1 MKTYILRRLLL
12 MPITLLGVT
21 FIVFCVTRFVPG
33 GPIEQQLQQQA
44 LGAASGQKATAEN
57 GDGGLSEVDM
67 ERLEEQ
73 YGLQE
78 PIVRAYFQW
87 LGVLPREVQITR
99 EDFRDKGNTGGE
111 KAQPIKEGFHPEAQQ
126 QPGLST
132 RVVLSGTGREVLVQR
147 TSANS
152 NQVIRAVYS
161 NQQST
166 EISTDGW
173 SSRIESPQ
181 DRAERW
187 ARRMRESNP
196 EIITE
201 RSKRYFWRAMV
212 YKTEFDGILQG
223 SLGKSFKYNEPVW
236 DMILERIPISLYF
249 GILSTLIT
257 YSVCIPLGIVK
268 GILHKT
274 WIDNISSVIIFI
286 GYSVPGF
293 ALGAILVVYLGARLE
308 WFPISGLVSPDF
320 YQLSFGNQV
329 RDLIAHTILPLT
341 CYVVSSFAMT
351 TMMMKNNLMDNLSAD
366 YVRTA
371 MAKGVSFHR
380 AVFAHAFRNSFI
392 PIASTLGGLI
402 GLLVTGSM
410 LIERMFDI
418 QGFGMLSYQAVI
430 DKDYSL
436 IMGTLTLSAF
446 LLILGSLISDII
458 VSFVDPRIKFD

>member
-44 LGAASGQKATAEN
+44 LGASSGQKAS
-57 GDGGLSEVDM
+57 GDRGDSGLSEDDM

-78 PIVRAYFQW
+78 PIVKAYLQW
-87 LGVLPREVQITR
+87 LGILPREVQISR
-99 EDFRDKGNTGGE
+99 EDFRTKPGE
-111 KAQPIKEGFHPEAQQ
+111 KSEPAEGTYHPETQQ
-126 QPGLST
+126 IPGLST
-132 RVVLSGTGREVLVQR
+132 RIVLSGTGEEVLVERPALDSRQ
-147 TSANS
+147 
-152 NQVIRAVYS
+152 ILRAVYPDRPA
-161 NQQST
+161 QDIQ
-166 EISTDGW
+166 TDGW
-173 SSRIESPQ
+173 HARIESPG

-187 ARRMRESNP
+187 ARRMHEGEEGKVKEREQ
-196 EIITE
+196 
-201 RSKRYFWRAMV
+201 RYFWRAVV
-212 YKTEFDGILQG
+212 YKTEFDGLLQG

-236 DMILERIPISLYF
+236 GMICERLPISIYF
-249 GILSTLIT
+249 GLLSAIIT
-257 YSVCIPLGIVK
+257 YSVCLPLGIVK
-268 GILHKT
+268 AIRHKS
-274 WIDNISSVIIFI
+274 WIDNLSSVLIFI

-308 WFPISGLVSPDF
+308 WFPISGFTSTDF
-320 YQLSFGNQV
+320 AELGPWDKV
-329 RDLIAHTILPLT
+329 KDLLHHTILPLT
-341 CYVVSSFAMT
+341 CYVVSSFAMM

-366 YVRTA
+366 YIRTA
-371 MAKGVSFHR
+371 MAKGVSFRR
-380 AVFAHAFRNSFI
+380 AVFGHAFRNSFI
-392 PIASTLGGLI
+392 PIATTLGSLVGI
-402 GLLVTGSM
+402 LVTGSM

-446 LLILGSLISDII
+446 LMVLGSLISDII
-458 VSFVDPRIKFD
+458 VSVVDPRIKFD

>member
-12 MPITLLGVT
+12 LPITLLGVT

-44 LGAASGQKATAEN
+44 LGAISGQKATMDKGE
-57 GDGGLSEVDM
+57 GGLSEVDM

-78 PIVRAYFQW
+78 PILTAYFQW
-87 LGVLPREVQITR
+87 LGFLPKEVQITR
-99 EDFRDKGNTGGE
+99 EDFRPSSQGE
-111 KAQPIKEGFHPEAQQ
+111 KAQPIAEGFHPEAKVR
-126 QPGLST
+126 PELST
-132 RVVLSGTGREVLVQR
+132 RLVLHGSGREVLVE
-147 TSANS
+147 
-152 NQVIRAVYS
+152 RAGEQSHEIVRAIYP

-166 EISTDGW
+166 EISLEGW
-173 SSRIESPQ
+173 HTKIESPK

-196 EIITE
+196 EVIAARE
-201 RSKRYFWRAMV
+201 KRYFWRAAV
-212 YKTEFDGILQG
+212 YKTEFDGLLQG

-249 GILSTLIT
+249 GILSSLIT
-257 YSVCIPLGIVK
+257 YAVCIPLGMMKAV
-268 GILHKT
+268 LHKS
-274 WIDNISSVIIFI
+274 WADNLSSILIFI

-293 ALGAILVVYLGARLE
+293 ALGALLVVYLGARLE
-308 WFPISGLVSPDF
+308 WFPISGLTSPDF
-320 YQLSFGNQV
+320 ADMSWGQQLE
-329 RDLIAHTILPLT
+329 DLAMHTVLPLT
-341 CYVVSSFAMT
+341 CYVVSSFAML

-371 MAKGVSFHR
+371 MAKGVSFKR
-380 AVFAHAFRNSFI
+380 ALFAHAFRNSFI
-392 PIASTLGGLI
+392 PIATTLGSLI
-402 GLLVTGSM
+402 GILVTGSM

-446 LLILGSLISDII
+446 LMMIGNILSDII
-458 VSFVDPRIKFD
+458 VSLVDPRIKFD